1 MTKEFIYDE
10 RSWEATTRKIKQ
22 HFGWKELTKQSA
34 ERIMSLYLKG
44 VDVEKMIEILKGEKK

>member
-1 MTKEFIYDE
+1 MTKEYIYDE

-34 ERIMSLYLKG
+34 RRIMSLYLKG
-44 VDVEKMIEILKGEKK
+44 VDVEKMIEILKGEKE

>member
-1 MTKEFIYDE
+1 MTKEYVYDE

-44 VDVEKMIEILKGEKK
+44 VDVEHMIEILKGEKK